1 MFSSFFFKF
10 SIRIYYLRLSSI
22 INFKIKFAKLVI
34 FRKKKI
40 LQKGLGEQI
49 SMYTVQYA
57 YHCQN
62 PPNRAIYMLILEE
75 RGRKY
80 FFQTGWGN
88 TLDAKYR
95 PLML

>member
-1 MFSSFFFKF
+1 MQNTFNRGLWIKYYTGSIYILHVFVVFFKF
-10 SIRIYYLRLSSI
+10 SIRIYLKAI
-22 INFKIKFAKLVI
+22 INFKFKFAKLVI

-57 YHCQN
+57 YHCLN

-75 RGRKY
+75 RGR
-80 FFQTGWGN
+80 
-88 TLDAKYR
+88 
-95 PLML
+95 